1 MAALNLRGKA
11 VPGEIVIATR
21 NPGKLREMQALL
33 DPLGFTIFS
42 LKDFPEIPPVAE
54 DGATFAENAGKKA
67 KTVADRT
74 GRLAIADDSG
84 LVVKALGGRPGVLSS
99 RFAGEKAT
107 DGTRCQRVLQE
118 MAGIPEEQ
126 RDAAFVCAIAIAL
139 PRGKMKIVEVECQG
153 RISFAPRGENGFGFD
168 PIFFVPEFGKTMAE
182 LEPEVK
188 NQISHR
194 ARALNRL
201 KLLLPQ
207 FLAQSTLAISLFFMI

>member
-1 MAALNLRGKA
+1 MAKMKFRAKA
-11 VPGEIVIATR
+11 AYPEIVIATH
-21 NPGKLREMQALL
+21 NPGKFREMKALL
-33 DPLGFTIFS
+33 DPLGFKIFS

-84 LVVKALGGRPGVLSS
+84 LVVKALGGRPGVFSS

-107 DGTRCQRVLQE
+107 DGNKCQRVLEE
-118 MAGIPEEQ
+118 MAGIPEKQ
-126 RDAAFVCAIAIAL
+126 RKAVFVCAIALAL
-139 PRGKMKIVEVECQG
+139 PKGEVKIVEGECQG
-153 RISFAPRGENGFGFD
+153 RISFAPRGEYGFGFD

-194 ARALNRL
+194 ARALNKL
-201 KLLLPQ
+201 KLILPQ
-207 FLAQSTLAISLFFMI
+207 FLA